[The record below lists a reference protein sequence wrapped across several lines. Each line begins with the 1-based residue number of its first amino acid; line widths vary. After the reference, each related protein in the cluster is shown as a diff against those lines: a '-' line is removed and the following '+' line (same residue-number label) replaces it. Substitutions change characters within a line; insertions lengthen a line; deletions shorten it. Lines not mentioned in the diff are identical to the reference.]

1 MSTSRVIA
9 FVASAA
15 FVAWPA
21 LAQNHPNFTGT
32 WKLNETNRS
41 PTDMGP
47 RGVVFTIDHR
57 DPDFKYDAKGRQA
70 NYAAFAESYAFTTDG
85 KVPAGDAKV
94 KVVAQWEGD
103 ALMTR
108 YLAGGSEVF
117 TVKFRLSADGR
128 QMFRETT
135 LKGKPLG
142 TEVYDKQ

>member
-1 MSTSRVIA
+1 MSTCRGIV
-9 FVASAA
+9 FVVSAA
-15 FVAWPA
+15 FVASPA
-21 LAQNHPNFTGT
+21 LPQDHPNFTGV

-41 PTDMGP
+41 PTDLGP
-47 RGVVFTIDHR
+47 RELVFTIDHR

-108 YLAGGSEVF
+108 YLAGGNEVF

-135 LKGKPLG
+135 MKGKPLG